1 MKTLPICLMLVL
13 SLVTTFPTQADAP
26 RGRLLF
32 LGIAYDEAPPKGQSA
47 DHYNYAPDNFT
58 TLFNSQSSELFSE
71 IKTDTL
77 KGNAATRPAVANKL
91 RVLQR
96 VAKADDLVFIYW
108 GTHGGTDKRGWA
120 ANLPGDG
127 QVLGTEIKAE
137 LAKLPC
143 PALVAISTC
152 GSGGFVRTNPQQVDL
167 PKNVAAICAC
177 RRKQTTNNELD
188 VSLLEALA
196 GFGDQNGDGQVTIGE
211 ALHYVPIRYG
221 KLMRDSETPDLQPVL
236 GHAENFAIDRP
247 LSKVGDSHVGVVYD
261 NVWYGATILERLQN
275 RVKVRYL
282 GFDSKNPNGGFAFA
296 DEIVKLERVDL
307 PGGFPP
313 VEVEWDGQW
322 YAATILARVERGFKI
337 HYVGYPDTDDEVVP
351 PKRIRF
357 PFVGGQESLSGPRK
371 RQN

>member
-1 MKTLPICLMLVL
+1 MKNLPTCLLVGCSFL
-13 SLVTTFPTQADAP
+13 AAIAAHAADAP

-32 LGIAYDEAPPKGQSA
+32 LGVAYDEAPPKGQTA

-58 TLFNSQSSELFSE
+58 TLFNSQSSGLFSE

-77 KGNAATRPAVANKL
+77 KGNAATRPAVANRL
-91 RVLQR
+91 RALQR
-96 VAKADDLVFIYW
+96 IAKAEDLVFIYW

-120 ANLPGDG
+120 ANLPGEG

-137 LAKLPC
+137 LARLPC
-143 PALVAISTC
+143 PAVVAISTC
-152 GSGGFVRTNPQQVDL
+152 GSGGFVRTNPQQIDL

-196 GFGDQNGDGQVTIGE
+196 GFGDKNGDGQVTIGE

-236 GHAENFAIDRP
+236 GHVDGFALDRA
-247 LSKVGDSHVGVVYD
+247 LSKVGDSHVAVVTD
-261 NVWYGATILERLQN
+261 NAWYGAKIVERLQN

-282 GFDSKNPNGGFAFA
+282 GYDSTNPKGGFAFP
-296 DEIVKLERVDL
+296 DELVKLERVDL
-307 PGGFPP
+307 AGDFPP
-313 VEVEWDGQW
+313 IEVEWDGTW
-322 YAATILARVERGFKI
+322 YAAKVVERAERGIKI
-337 HYVGYPDTDDEVVP
+337 HYIGYPDSDDEVVP
-351 PKRIRF
+351 PMRIRF
-357 PFVGGQESLSGPRK
+357 PFPGGPEMMQAMRK
-371 RQN
+371 K